1 MTDSR
6 LQRMQWA
13 VRATLALGVAASV
26 TANILHAQANPIA
39 QAIAAW
45 PPLALLITVELVTR
59 VPVHRRAL
67 GVIRV
72 VAASAIAGIAA
83 WISYHHMVGVVAR
96 YGETGTVP
104 YLLPLSVDGLII
116 VASVSLVELAAR
128 RREAE
133 RQPHTAPAGALAKPT
148 PVQPIAPAPA
158 EPTRKTSDTRAP
170 RRRPLPEPSARDVDT
185 DESAQ
190 GWSPD
195 GADSRDDDQDA
206 DGSGTDADLG
216 AEPDHDDR
224 PDETGDTNVDLAPDL
239 VPLLPAARV
248 ARDELTREGH
258 TVSRDALARRLR
270 QNGYSIRNSG
280 VSPLLATLRQEA
292 QPANGPRPPAS
303 V

>member
-26 TANILHAQANPIA
+26 TANILHAQPNPIS

-59 VPVHRRAL
+59 VPVHRRSL
-67 GVIRV
+67 GAIRV
-72 VAASAIAGIAA
+72 AAASAIAAIAA

-133 RQPHTAPAGALAKPT
+133 HQPHQTPAE
-148 PVQPIAPAPA
+148 APA
-158 EPTRKTSDTRAP
+158 EPPPTEHAAAAPVQPSPDTSESPPTDRT
-170 RRRPLPEPSARDVDT
+170 PLPEHLPIHADTSRLDEAPDSANRLQGDPIPDVRETSHDLDTALHDHDSSDDAGDT
-185 DESAQ
+185 DM
-190 GWSPD
+190 
-195 GADSRDDDQDA
+195 
-206 DGSGTDADLG
+206 
-216 AEPDHDDR
+216 
-224 PDETGDTNVDLAPDL
+224 DLAPLL
-239 VPLLPAARV
+239 VAARA
-248 ARDELTREGH
+248 ARDELIRDRQ

-270 QNGYSIRNSG
+270 QNGHSIRNSA
-280 VSPLLATLRQEA
+280 VSQLLATLRREA
-292 QPANGPRPPAS
+292 RSVNGSRPTPSA
-303 V
+303 

>member
-1 MTDSR
+1 MTETQLR
-6 LQRMQWA
+6 RMQWA

-26 TANILHAQANPIA
+26 TANILHAQANPIS

-72 VAASAIAGIAA
+72 VAASAIAAIAA
-83 WISYHHMVGVVAR
+83 WISYHHMTGVVAR

-128 RREAE
+128 RRELE
-133 RQPHTAPAGALAKPT
+133 RQPPSEPTEAALPPHT
-148 PVQPIAPAPA
+148 IAHPAPA
-158 EPTRKTSDTRAP
+158 LTEASLSTRGTVPAVPS
-170 RRRPLPEPSARDVDT
+170 PLPVGPTVEIDAGTSYPDENPDDSRSDDSEGDHDCDT
-185 DESAQ
+185 DPHNEE
-190 GWSPD
+190 D
-195 GADSRDDDQDA
+195 LDDA
-206 DGSGTDADLG
+206 D
-216 AEPDHDDR
+216 R
-224 PDETGDTNVDLAPDL
+224 DLAPDL
-239 VPLLPAARV
+239 VPLLPAARA
-248 ARDELTREGH
+248 ARAELTREGH

-270 QNGYSIRNSG
+270 RNGHSIRNSG
-280 VSPLLATLRQEA
+280 VSALLAALRREERWV
-292 QPANGPRPPAS
+292 NGSRPTTS